1 MERGKSSL
9 KKSCDESLN
18 SENPAFMQAS
28 KVRRETAVK
37 HHF

>member
-1 MERGKSSL
+1 MERDKSSL

-18 SENPAFMQAS
+18 IDNPAFMQAS
-28 KVRRETAVK
+28 EVGRKTAVK